1 MSNFNVD
8 IINIIAKINNIS
20 FSSNVDNTT
29 TLREYKKLLGKSA
42 HLIEKSFKIFN
53 LTYECSN
60 QNDNYTINELFPNM
74 KEITLN
80 IEISEDIESTEDEI
94 ISIKLDITD
103 YCEAH
108 LRKI

>member
-1 MSNFNVD
+1 MNAQANM
-8 IINIIAKINNIS
+8 II
-20 FSSNVDNTT
+20 TQ
-29 TLREYKKLLGKSA
+29 LM
-42 HLIEKSFKIFN
+42 
-53 LTYECSN
+53 
-60 QNDNYTINELFPNM
+60 NYFHNM